1 MTVEAIVGLGSSLG
15 DRRRMLDLAV
25 QALDATPGVTV
36 TATSRVYRSAPLGLA
51 RGVFLNAAVRIRTTR
66 SARGLLAELKRIERR
81 CGRRP
86 SARWSDRAVD
96 LDLLLFGD
104 RRRRGRGLTLP
115 HRGLL
120 ERAFALVP
128 AVEVGGDLRHPVT
141 GGPLATLPVPP
152 DPSLRAIGV
161 LRAPRPRVVAPGR
174 GRRYLGA
181 PPPPAT
187 PPQGRRHPPGSVPMK
202 FFLDTANIDEIREAH
217 SWGIIDGVTTNPSLI
232 AKEGRDFVATIAE
245 ICDIVEG
252 PVSAETVSTDAEGMI
267 REGRLLAQ
275 VSEHVVVKVPLT
287 LAGLQATRALS
298 DDGIDVNV
306 TLCFQPMQAVLAAK
320 AGAAYISPFLGR
332 LDDLSLDGVALIEQ
346 IVAIYSNYP
355 ELGTEVLA
363 ASIRHPQHMTA
374 VALAGAD
381 VATLPFGVLKKL
393 VNHPLT
399 DSGLTRFLAD
409 WEGVPDNDVTAAVQR
424 WLASRRG

>member
-1 MTVEAIVGLGSSLG
+1 
-15 DRRRMLDLAV
+15 
-25 QALDATPGVTV
+25 
-36 TATSRVYRSAPLGLA
+36 
-51 RGVFLNAAVRIRTTR
+51 
-66 SARGLLAELKRIERR
+66 
-81 CGRRP
+81 
-86 SARWSDRAVD
+86 
-96 LDLLLFGD
+96 
-104 RRRRGRGLTLP
+104 
-115 HRGLL
+115 
-120 ERAFALVP
+120 
-128 AVEVGGDLRHPVT
+128 
-141 GGPLATLPVPP
+141 
-152 DPSLRAIGV
+152 
-161 LRAPRPRVVAPGR
+161 
-174 GRRYLGA
+174 
-181 PPPPAT
+181 
-187 PPQGRRHPPGSVPMK
+187 
-202 FFLDTANIDEIREAH
+202 
-217 SWGIIDGVTTNPSLI
+217 
-232 AKEGRDFVATIAE
+232 
-245 ICDIVEG
+245 
-252 PVSAETVSTDAEGMI
+252 MI